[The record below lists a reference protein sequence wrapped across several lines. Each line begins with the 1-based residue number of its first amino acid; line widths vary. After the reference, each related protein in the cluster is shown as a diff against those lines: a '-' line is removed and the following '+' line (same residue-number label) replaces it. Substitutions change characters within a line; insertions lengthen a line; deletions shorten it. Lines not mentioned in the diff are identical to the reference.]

1 MIFSGKGR
9 IHLDGQKHLT
19 DSSLPMELKDFEYVY
34 LPLLNM
40 NATSFEV
47 VVKPG
52 DHVNIGDLV
61 AFRNDHFY
69 VPIYASVSGTVE
81 SIDKMMSSSLVYA
94 QHVKIKN
101 DKKYTRKKASLNMDV
116 NKAEKKEIVE
126 AIKQAGITG
135 CGGSGFPTYVKYSGD
150 TLITDL
156 LINGVECEPFITIDY
171 HYMQMYRE
179 DLITGIKF
187 LLKASG
193 AKKATIAFKKGKDAL
208 AAALLPLVEEETNI
222 EIKLVPDVYP
232 MGWERTLVKEIFNKK
247 FDKLPNE
254 VGIIVNNSTTV
265 IKVGQ
270 ALTRGL
276 DYTTG
281 CTLSGNCLNQ
291 PTDVIVPTGTK
302 VSDIMPLI
310 GGYKTKVVD
319 NSAQL
324 IAGGPMMGK
333 ALVTDEIALNTYNNA
348 IIFLDAKELH
358 ELPCLRC
365 SRCVDY
371 CPSGLQPV
379 AIKNA
384 EMAKDVELLKKLK
397 ADTCVSCG
405 LCSYICPS
413 RIQVTDYTS
422 KGKDR
427 VLKASK

>member
-9 IHLDGQKHLT
+9 IHLNGQKNLT
-19 DSSLPMELKDFEYVY
+19 DNSKPLVFNEFEYVY

-40 NATSFEV
+40 NSTSFEIL
-47 VVKPG
+47 VKAG
-52 DHVNIGDLV
+52 DHVKVGQMV

-69 VPIYASVSGTVE
+69 VPIFASVSGEVV
-81 SIDKMMSSSLVYA
+81 SIDKMMSSNLIFA
-94 QHVKIKN
+94 QHIKIKN
-101 DKKYTRKKASLNMDV
+101 DNKFERCDTPLAMDV
-116 NKAEKKEIVE
+116 NKVSKEEIVE

-135 CGGSGFPTYVKYSGD
+135 CGGSGFPTYIKYGGNAKID
-150 TLITDL
+150 TL

-171 HYMQMYRE
+171 HNMKMYKE
-179 DLITGIKF
+179 DLIMGIKF

-193 AKKATIAFKKGKDAL
+193 ANKCIIAFKKGKDSLVEAL
-208 AAALLPLVEEETNI
+208 SPLVEKEDNI

-232 MGWERTLVKEIFNKK
+232 MGWERTLVKEVFKKQFNK
-247 FDKLPNE
+247 LPSE

-270 ALTRGL
+270 ALTSGL
-276 DYTTG
+276 SYTTG
-281 CTLSGNCLNQ
+281 CTISGDAINQ
-291 PTDVIVPTGTK
+291 PTNVVVPTGTM
-302 VSDIMPLI
+302 VSDIISLI
-310 GGYKTKVVD
+310 GGYKKEVVD
-319 NSAQL
+319 NNTKL
-324 IAGGPMMGK
+324 IMGGPMMGK
-333 ALVTDEIALNTYNNA
+333 ALVNDGICLNSYNNA
-348 IIFLDAKELH
+348 ITFLFNEELK

-384 EMAKDVELLKKLK
+384 EIAQDVDLLKKLS

-413 RIQVTDYTS
+413 RIQVTDYTA
-422 KGKDR
+422 KGKAR
-427 VLKASK
+427 VDKAK